1 MRKILK
7 ILIELKT
14 LKKFYVKDTDEDFH
28 TTFGIISKDDMN
40 KAGIIKSSKGKRFV
54 CVEPNFAD
62 LWEKL
67 TRGPQLMIHKDI
79 GMIMAKCGISRESV
93 IVDAGGGTG
102 SLCLSLANVCKKVYV
117 YEINP
122 EHFDVISKN
131 VKLFGVDNIDL
142 KQANVYD
149 GIKEK
154 NVDIITLDLPEPW
167 RVIEHASGAL
177 KRGGHVVVY
186 LPNLTQVKTF
196 IDACSNSHLQV
207 METLELI
214 ERKWKI
220 EERIMRPEF
229 NMLGHTGFLIFCRLF

>member
-7 ILIELKT
+7 ILIELRT

-40 KAGIIKSSKGKRFV
+40 SKGIIKSSKGKRFV
-54 CVEPNFAD
+54 SVNPNFSD

-67 TRGPQLMIHKDI
+67 TRGPQLMI
-79 GMIMAKCGISRESV
+79 MAKCGVSRESV

-102 SLCLSLANVCKKVYV
+102 SLCLSLANVCKKVHV

-122 EHFDVISKN
+122 EHFDVIAKN

-142 KQANVYD
+142 KQANVYN
-149 GIKEK
+149 GIVEK

-167 RVIEHASGAL
+167 KVIESACGAL
-177 KRGGHVVVY
+177 KRGGHLVVY
-186 LPNLTQVKTF
+186 LPNLTQAKIF
-196 IDACSNSHLQV
+196 IDACHGSKIQV
-207 METLELI
+207 IETLELI

-229 NMLGHTGFLIFCRLF
+229 DMLGHTGFLIFCRLF